1 MTTVVS
7 NRRPLDAVGILL
19 SVLCL
24 IHCLAVPLIATGALA
39 WMASESIHIGL
50 TIALAGVVLVV
61 AWPSYKRHR
70 QAIVPV
76 LLLTGV
82 ALLVAAV
89 IGEERLGEAF
99 ETGLTA
105 VGSMMLVLG
114 HVLNLRFRRRPR

>member
-7 NRRPLDAVGILL
+7 TRRPLDAVGILL

-50 TIALAGVVLVV
+50 TLALAGVVFAV

-82 ALLVAAV
+82 TLLVVAV
-89 IGEERLGEAF
+89 VGEERLGEAF

-105 VGSMMLVLG
+105 VGSMILVLG
-114 HVLNLRFRRRPR
+114 HILNLRLQRMRR

>member
-1 MTTVVS
+1 MTTELTT
-7 NRRPLDAVGILL
+7 RRELDTVGILL

-39 WMASESIHIGL
+39 WVASESIHIGL
-50 TIALAGVVLVV
+50 TVALAGVVLAV
-61 AWPSYKRHR
+61 AWPSYQRHR
-70 QAIVPV
+70 RAIVPV

-89 IGEERLGEAF
+89 VGGERLGEVY

-105 VGSMMLVLG
+105 VGSMTLVLG
-114 HVLNLRFRRRPR
+114 HILNLRCRRMPR